1 MSLSYSTNINAK
13 PYHNNDENF
22 LQQQAPTYTPF
33 IQEVKPESN
42 TKQSQQYPTQYPQ
55 QYPMQYPPQ
64 YPMQYPPH
72 PSQYSSNK
80 YEQVL
85 NPPSVS
91 NNKINWMSIFKS
103 ISIYLILFL
112 IISSVKMDEL
122 LFKLIPYLHSN
133 EIIKMII
140 KGLILS
146 IVIVIIQKIVT

>member
-13 PYHNNDENF
+13 PYHSNDEKF
-22 LQQQAPTYTPF
+22 SQQQAPTYTPF
-33 IQEVKPESN
+33 IQELKPESN
-42 TKQSQQYPTQYPQ
+42 TNQPQQYPTQYPPQYPQQYPQ
-55 QYPMQYPPQ
+55 QYPMQYPQQ
-64 YPMQYPPH
+64 YP
-72 PSQYSSNK
+72 SNK
-80 YEQVL
+80 YDNYL
-85 NPPSVS
+85 NPPSVN

-122 LFKLIPYLHSN
+122 LFNLIPYLHSN
-133 EIIKMII
+133 EIIKMIV